1 MPSLCEPTAIRS
13 GMPSAAISSNIAVF
27 IDVRCLPSSSQSR
40 PWQRVV
46 WHPDPPWARVPPHA
60 GRQDEAEIVLPGMTV
75 PQIGSTLGTRSKVEP
90 DNLVIQ

>member
-27 IDVRCLPSSSQSR
+27 IDVCCLPSSPHSR
-40 PWQRVV
+40 RWQRVMR
-46 WHPDPPWARVPPHA
+46 HPDPPWARVPAPA

-75 PQIGSTLGTRSKVEP
+75 PQIGSALGTRSKVEP
-90 DNLVIQ
+90 DNFVIQ